1 MHAMHATSLHLFQ
14 RIHHGNVGVLEEFA
28 HALKSSLAHR
38 QVFAKVDQVVGVGVG
53 DLGDAF
59 VIKGNPIPL

>member
-28 HALKSSLAHR
+28 HALKSAPAKR
-38 QVFAKVDQVVGVGVG
+38 QVFAKVDQVVGVG